1 MTEYVP
7 SKNNREVVGYFF
19 IATIILNLATHLYFL
34 LSDVIGGLAQKA
46 KNAQAKKVKKMP
58 KKPAARQS

>member
-19 IATIILNLATHLYFL
+19 IGVIILNLATHLYFL
-34 LSDVIGGLAQKA
+34 LRDVFASL
-46 KNAQAKKVKKMP
+46 V
-58 KKPAARQS
+58 